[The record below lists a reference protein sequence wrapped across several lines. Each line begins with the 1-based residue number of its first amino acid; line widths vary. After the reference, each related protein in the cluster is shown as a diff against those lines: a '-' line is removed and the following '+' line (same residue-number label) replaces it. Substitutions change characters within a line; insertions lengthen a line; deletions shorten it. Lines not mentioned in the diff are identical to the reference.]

1 MIHSS
6 KVTIATQ
13 DVTDK
18 FSAKISAL
26 GLKEKEH
33 EVEAQAQVLGLPYIN
48 LQGFPI
54 SQDALE
60 IIPEDDA
67 RRLNLVPIL
76 ASKGEIRLGTTNPQQ
91 PELTEY
97 LAKLKAQRNGHY
109 ELYFLSPHSLNIAL
123 KLYAGVPKVRLITSG
138 VSITEADL
146 KKYEG
151 VATDFTK
158 INQLLTKANLTELT
172 AIIIAGALG
181 ARASDIHVEAG
192 EYLVTVRYR
201 IDGIL
206 HTAAE
211 VAKEK
216 WSQIISRL
224 KLVAKLKLNVNSEPQ
239 DGRFTISLTNDK
251 VDVRVSTIP
260 TAWGESV
267 VMRLLKSSAASLEF
281 EKLGLRGKAYE
292 DLKREVE
299 RPNGMIVTT
308 GPTGSGKTTTLYAAL
323 AKIAEARKDRKII
336 TVEDPVEYE
345 MHGISQIQMHNQIS
359 LPEFGEVAQERSFA
373 KEPGR
378 PVHPFD
384 PEDLIIGDA
393 DQAEERETEPCRKRA
408 DDDSDNPFL
417 IQNAAYVKQWCY
429 DSAGNP
435 GFLKFME

>member
-158 INQLLTKANLTELT
+158 INQ
-172 AIIIAGALG
+172 
-181 ARASDIHVEAG
+181 
-192 EYLVTVRYR
+192 
-201 IDGIL
+201 
-206 HTAAE
+206 
-211 VAKEK
+211 
-216 WSQIISRL
+216 
-224 KLVAKLKLNVNSEPQ
+224 
-239 DGRFTISLTNDK
+239 F
-251 VDVRVSTIP
+251 
-260 TAWGESV
+260 
-267 VMRLLKSSAASLEF
+267 MR
-281 EKLGLRGKAYE
+281 
-292 DLKREVE
+292 
-299 RPNGMIVTT
+299 
-308 GPTGSGKTTTLYAAL
+308 TL
-323 AKIAEARKDRKII
+323 
-336 TVEDPVEYE
+336 
-345 MHGISQIQMHNQIS
+345 
-359 LPEFGEVAQERSFA
+359 
-373 KEPGR
+373 
-378 PVHPFD
+378 
-384 PEDLIIGDA
+384 
-393 DQAEERETEPCRKRA
+393 
-408 DDDSDNPFL
+408 
-417 IQNAAYVKQWCY
+417 
-429 DSAGNP
+429 
-435 GFLKFME
+435 